1 MWSSKKFKNRKYV
14 GRYKD
19 FLGMRMFV
27 LECKLKNGELDT
39 YSFNSWQAAKASG
52 WNKG

>member
-1 MWSSKKFKNRKYV
+1 MWKHDKYKTRKYI
-14 GRYKD
+14 GRYKEVN
-19 FLGMRMFV
+19 GKRVFV

-52 WNKG
+52 WAK